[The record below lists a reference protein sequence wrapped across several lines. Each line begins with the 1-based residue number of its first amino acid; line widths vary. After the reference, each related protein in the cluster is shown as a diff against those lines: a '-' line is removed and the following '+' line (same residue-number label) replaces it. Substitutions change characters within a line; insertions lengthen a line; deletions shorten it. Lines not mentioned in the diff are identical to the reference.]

1 MAEFYVTWYIFVNAY
16 VFDFWLVICCYYY
29 RRKISVAVAFF
40 MKKFFDLK
48 NAILYFGCTA
58 FFANW
63 FLQIYPFAK
72 LSENYRI
79 IFFAII
85 CGCDWITFD

>member
-48 NAILYFGCTA
+48 NAILYLGGMA
-58 FFANW
+58 FFVWLFAV
-63 FLQIYPFAK
+63 FIVASKCEKIY
-72 LSENYRI
+72 
-79 IFFAII
+79 
-85 CGCDWITFD
+85 W